1 MESQDGNFTDQEGSI
16 NFNISST
23 INGPALAV
31 ALGIEMV
38 LGIIANL
45 FVIIFS
51 FWHTKTLK
59 KSSTILLLFLAG
71 ANLFCCF
78 VYMPFQIITAALH
91 EWIFGK
97 TVEVREGFCI
107 FVGYISSYVTSI
119 IYYILGAISF
129 DRFLMIVKPITHR
142 RFIKPV
148 VVIIIVIAI
157 AIFVAL
163 YAALPFFGIG
173 VFTFSPIVF
182 TCGSSWEGQRLR
194 IIITLFVGAIPI
206 VTIIITSGWTF
217 LFTRSFIK
225 SDYRQRK
232 LSIRTKDGGE
242 YQKSI
247 YDRRMKK
254 LIGIFGMLLI
264 VNTISVVP
272 FVLVATI
279 GSVVGYSKIPDPFYG
294 IIMFLFFLNNIGNPM
309 VQCYFRPELKKTLI
323 ACVKYIMMACKCG
336 KVTCKNQNKEKKYS
350 SDHKCDDP
358 EAPTSDIS
366 QKTDATDLEQ

>member
-1 MESQDGNFTDQEGSI
+1 MESQDSNFTEQEGSI

-45 FVIIFS
+45 FIIILS

-71 ANLFCCF
+71 ANLFCCV
-78 VYMPFQIITAALH
+78 VYMPFQIITAAVQ
-91 EWIFGK
+91 EWVFGN

-107 FVGYISSYVTSI
+107 FVGYILSYVTSI

-129 DRFLMIVKPITHR
+129 DRFLMIVKPLTHR
-142 RFIKPV
+142 RLMTPV
-148 VVIIIVIAI
+148 VVIIIVISI

-163 YAALPFFGIG
+163 YAALPFYGIG

-194 IIITLFVGAIPI
+194 FIISLLVGAIPT

-217 LFTRSFIK
+217 LFTRRFIK

-232 LSIRTKDGGE
+232 QSIRTKDGSE
-242 YQKSI
+242 YQKNL
-247 YDRRMKK
+247 YERRMKK
-254 LIGIFGMLLI
+254 LFGIFGMLLI
-264 VNTISVVP
+264 VNTISVLP
-272 FVLVATI
+272 YVLVGII
-279 GSVVGYSKIPDPFYG
+279 GSIVGYRKIPDPIYG
-294 IIMFLFFLNNIGNPM
+294 IILFLYFLNNIGNPM
-309 VQCYFRPELKKTLI
+309 VQCYFRPELKKISIT
-323 ACVKYIMMACKCG
+323 CVKCILMAFKCD
-336 KVTCKNQNKEKKYS
+336 KVVCRNKKRVEKRS
-350 SDHKCDDP
+350 SDLKFDDL
-358 EAPTSDIS
+358 EAPNSDIS
-366 QKTDATDLEQ
+366 QKTEATNFE

>member
-1 MESQDGNFTDQEGSI
+1 METQDSNFTDREGSI

-51 FWHTKTLK
+51 FWNTKTLK
-59 KSSTILLLFLAG
+59 KSSTIFLLFLAG
-71 ANLFCCF
+71 ANLFICV
-78 VYMPFQIITAALH
+78 VYMPFQIITAAVQ

-97 TVEVREGFCI
+97 TVEVREGICI
-107 FVGYISSYVTSI
+107 FVGYILSYATSV

-142 RFIKPV
+142 RFITPV
-148 VVIIIVIAI
+148 VVIIIVISI
-157 AIFVAL
+157 AIFIAL

-173 VFTFSPIVF
+173 VFTFSPTVF

-194 IIITLFVGAIPI
+194 FIIALLVGAIPT

-217 LFTRSFIK
+217 LFTKKFIK
-225 SDYRQRK
+225 SDYQQRRK
-232 LSIRTKDGGE
+232 SIRTKDGGE
-242 YQKSI
+242 YQKNL
-247 YDRRMKK
+247 YERRMKK

-264 VNTISVVP
+264 FNTISVLP
-272 FVLVATI
+272 FILVGTI
-279 GSVVGYSKIPDPFYG
+279 GSVVGYSKIPDPIYG
-294 IIMFLFFLNNIGNPM
+294 IILFLYFLNNIANPLI
-309 VQCYFRPELKKTLI
+309 QCYFRPELKKTLI
-323 ACVKYIMMACKCG
+323 ACIRYIFMACKCD
-336 KVTCKNQNKEKKYS
+336 KVVCRNKNKEKKYS
-350 SDHKCDDP
+350 LDNKSDDP
-358 EAPTSDIS
+358 EANTSDNS
-366 QKTDATDLEQ
+366 QKTEAIGLE